1 MSLSNEQYSMLII
14 LMRQAFDKL
23 DAVGLIESTE
33 AEGIST
39 TKRFETW
46 RRDELAKCTLG
57 LRSLKDCQNKHV
69 RHIKAHFLSLV
80 GKDGEALDE
89 HIAADHPDHVT
100 IEQLR
105 NRIEAA
111 MEEHGYNERYLGTI
125 LRHRFRNK
133 RLTSLNLDELTQLLS
148 TLHNRGRNKR
158 SREETGE
165 GDPEQRRDK
174 KQRRSRRHKHD
185 AIQVHAHLDPD
196 RSPEFDAAFGTMV
209 EKAYESI
216 QRGDI
221 WRENTDS
228 TGNTL

>member
-23 DAVGLIESTE
+23 DAVGLIE

-105 NRIEAA
+105 NRIEGA

-133 RLTSLNLDELTQLLS
+133 RLTSLNVDELTQLLS
-148 TLHNRGRNKR
+148 TLNNRGRNKR

-165 GDPEQRRDK
+165 GDPDQRRDK
-174 KQRRSRRHKHD
+174 KQRRSRRRKQD

-196 RSPEFDAAFGTMV
+196 RSPELDAAFGTMV
-209 EKAYESI
+209 EKAYDSI
-216 QRGDI
+216 LRGDFD
-221 WRENTDS
+221 REDNNT
-228 TGNTL
+228 TGNAL